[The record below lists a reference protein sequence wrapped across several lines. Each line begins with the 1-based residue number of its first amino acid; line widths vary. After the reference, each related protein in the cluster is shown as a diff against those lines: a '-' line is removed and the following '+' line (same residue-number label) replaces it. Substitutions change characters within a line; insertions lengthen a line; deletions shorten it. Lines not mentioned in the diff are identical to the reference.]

1 MIKSNLKHIMV
12 DKKMS
17 LKKIAEATNIRYGT
31 LYNFANDKVNT
42 ANHDILDKLCEFL
55 DVTVGDL
62 IKYIPDKKE

>member
-31 LYNFANDKVNT
+31 LYNFANDLVNT
-42 ANHDILDKLCEFL
+42 ANYDILGKLCEFL
-55 DVTVGDL
+55 DVSVGDL
-62 IKYIPDKKE
+62 IHYIPDKKE